1 MAGRSDFIN
10 WMRED
15 GSMTEVN
22 VKQIRE
28 SVERSLMRLGTDYI
42 DLLQIAWPDR
52 YVGNVGE
59 YFYDCDK
66 AKMFPGLAFDGQLMA
81 LQVFI
86 SSKSTDILYQLEG
99 N

>member
-1 MAGRSDFIN
+1 MTGRSNFIN

-15 GSMTEVN
+15 GSMTEMN

-52 YVGNVGE
+52 YVRNVGE
-59 YFYDCDK
+59 YFYDYDK
-66 AKMFPGLAFDGQLMA
+66 AKRFPGTAFDEQLKA
-81 LQVFI
+81 LQVCF
-86 SSKSTDILYQLEG
+86 L
-99 N
+99 